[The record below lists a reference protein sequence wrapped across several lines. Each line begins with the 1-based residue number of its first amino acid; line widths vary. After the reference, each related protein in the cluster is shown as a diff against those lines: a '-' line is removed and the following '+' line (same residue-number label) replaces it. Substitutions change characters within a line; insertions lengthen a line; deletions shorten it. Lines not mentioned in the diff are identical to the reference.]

1 MRRLLIESTFEDVI
15 SEAAKKTTKELKF
28 DISNIDVETTRK
40 LELLGVKEDQTK
52 LEIKKLV
59 DQCQRPE
66 FPLLA
71 KIFEKGQ
78 FDFVNMVSLFF
89 IKVIS

>member
-1 MRRLLIESTFEDVI
+1 MRRLLVENTFEDI
-15 SEAAKKTTKELKF
+15 ITEAAKKTTKELKF

-40 LELLGVKEDQTK
+40 LELLGVKKDQTK

-66 FPLLA
+66 FPRLA
-71 KIFEKGQ
+71 KTFEKG
-78 FDFVNMVSLFF
+78 
-89 IKVIS
+89 